1 MNKLEMHQRLQ
12 PLYKKM
18 MGDWR
23 PKDGVYQD
31 SFGEGFVVRVHVKR
45 GIQKAEIYFK
55 SVDTVMEYDITVLN
69 DFAIRIPL
77 PIDPVNPKRGLWG
90 MVDWSKLRYE
100 QWGPDGELA
109 IFKLP
114 YIQYN
119 EDMGIPIKDHPFVVA
134 EPETAL
140 LMALLEQ
147 EGL

>member
-1 MNKLEMHQRLQ
+1 MKQEILEMHKKLQ
-12 PLYKKM
+12 AFYKKM
-18 MGDWR
+18 MGEWQVGDR
-23 PKDGVYQD
+23 VYYTPD
-31 SFGEGFVVRVHVKR
+31 SFFGLVERINRPDYVIVRWTSSGAPSSMEVK
-45 GIQKAEIYFK
+45 KANCIF
-55 SVDTVMEYDITVLN
+55 
-69 DFAIRIPL
+69 IPL
-77 PIDPVNPKRGLWG
+77 PIDPVNPSRGLWG

>member
-1 MNKLEMHQRLQ
+1 MKQEILEMHKKLQ
-12 PLYKKM
+12 AFYKKM
-18 MGDWR
+18 MNGWKVGDRYYNTVAKKYAIILSKAWW
-23 PKDGVYQD
+23 PED
-31 SFGEGFVVRVHVKR
+31 S
-45 GIQKAEIYFK
+45 
-55 SVDTVMEYDITVLN
+55 L
-69 DFAIRIPL
+69 AIRIPL
-77 PIDPVNPKRGLWG
+77 PINPVNPKRGLWG

>member
-1 MNKLEMHQRLQ
+1 MKQEILEMHKKLQ
-12 PLYKKM
+12 AFYKKM
-18 MGDWR
+18 MNGWKVGDR
-23 PKDGVYQD
+23 Y
-31 SFGEGFVVRVHVKR
+31 
-45 GIQKAEIYFK
+45 YN
-55 SVDTVMEYDITVLN
+55 TVAKKYAIIISEAWWPEDYP
-69 DFAIRIPL
+69 AIRIPL
-77 PIDPVNPKRGLWG
+77 PINPVNPKRGLWG